1 MIQTVKGK
9 KDMNKF
15 ILLLNVIHLFA
26 IAPVMAQERLA
37 IEDFQIPATLAPN
50 FSSADLSN
58 RLQHIAE
65 QYSTRYQ
72 VVASQKTI
80 QEILQRL
87 QTEYRLGVQPNLNQ
101 YDQSIQVEADKV
113 LKPQISGHQ
122 HQLTLSARLLDKKS
136 FSQVAVYQLEIAG
149 HTVTDDALC
158 SFWRQI
164 EPGVSFTTGLCV
176 PKAWECDE
184 RRGETCPIRLD
195 GYSVCTVPSQLSH
208 TIPFQTGD
216 CSVNVF
222 TPGPLNEFILR
233 PKNRKS
239 QLVESLRQHQVCL
252 SLSYSPSRHSIRV
265 KIHCE
270 KKAFP

>member
-1 MIQTVKGK
+1 
-9 KDMNKF
+9 MNKF
-15 ILLLNVIHLFA
+15 IWRLNIIYLFA
-26 IAPVMAQERLA
+26 IASVMAQERLA
-37 IEDFQIPATLAPN
+37 VEDFQMSATLAQSL
-50 FSSADLSN
+50 SSADLSH
-58 RLQHIAE
+58 RLRYIAE

-72 VVASQKTI
+72 IVASQKTI
-80 QEILQRL
+80 QELLQRL
-87 QTEYRLGVQPNLNQ
+87 QTEYRLGVLPNLNQ
-101 YDQSIQVEADKV
+101 YNQSIEIEADKV

-136 FSQVAVYQLEIAG
+136 FSQAAVYQLEIAG

-222 TPGPLNEFILR
+222 TQGPLNEFILR

-239 QLVESLRQHQVCL
+239 QQVESLRQHQVCL
-252 SLSYSPSRHSIRV
+252 TLGDLLSRYSIRV
-265 KIHCE
+265 KIKCE
-270 KKAFP
+270 KRHFP